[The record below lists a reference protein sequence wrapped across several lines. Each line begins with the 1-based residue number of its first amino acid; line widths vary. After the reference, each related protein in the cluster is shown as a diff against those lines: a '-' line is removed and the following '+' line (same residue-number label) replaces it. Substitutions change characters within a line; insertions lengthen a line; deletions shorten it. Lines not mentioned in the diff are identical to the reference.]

1 MCVSVDE
8 DRGDLKQQGNSTK
21 HMSPGNKSIG
31 LLMVH
36 RIVHV
41 FLIHI
46 VPEEHRCVC

>member
-36 RIVHV
+36 V